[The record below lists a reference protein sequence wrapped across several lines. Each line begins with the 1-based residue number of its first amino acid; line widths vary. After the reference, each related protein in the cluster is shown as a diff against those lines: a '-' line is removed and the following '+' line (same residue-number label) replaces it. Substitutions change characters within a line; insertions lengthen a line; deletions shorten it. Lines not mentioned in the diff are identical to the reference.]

1 MKFEKVRSLGL
12 VAEEAGDDDSGDI
25 LFLDSDHHRRILL
38 PLIMPEKT
46 RNSGDPKVGVSRTGK
61 KLSIEM
67 YTVEGLSIAGHETCV
82 IFPAFDTPSVGFPII
97 NLVLVVA
104 FRDWDH
110 FSIKPVAMYVASR
123 GMFSF
128 KPPTVVVPCSV
139 KEDVERLFQVNRKM
153 DGFELKVNLI
163 GMDVGEE
170 ISILKDLKV
179 RAFRTYH
186 VIPSQCYVV
195 YSLKQKLK
203 QEYAGL
209 SGNEIG
215 GLRLSG
221 VEVTM
226 TAEVPKIAF
235 TGDTMFDF
243 IVYSANVDVLRAKIL
258 TLESTFIN
266 EKVTIEDAKEF
277 GHTHLRE
284 IVGYADKFQNRAILL
299 IHFSARYKLETC
311 GIPYNAICGE
321 FRVLNKMSAG
331 TRTERNVSS
340 FDDGEGMKK
349 IEEHGTIN
357 K

>member
-1 MKFEKVRSLGL
+1 M
-12 VAEEAGDDDSGDI
+12 
-25 LFLDSDHHRRILL
+25 FLNEIVIVMMFRR
-38 PLIMPEKT
+38 
-46 RNSGDPKVGVSRTGK
+46 
-61 KLSIEM
+61 
-67 YTVEGLSIAGHETCV
+67 
-82 IFPAFDTPSVGFPII
+82 II

-153 DGFELKVNLI
+153 DGLELKVNLI

-170 ISILKDLKV
+170 ISIMKDLKV

-186 VIPSQCYVV
+186 VIPS
-195 YSLKQKLK
+195 QKLK

-226 TAEVPKIAF
+226 TAEVPEIAF
-235 TGDTMFDF
+235 TGDTIFDF
-243 IVYSANVDVLRAKIL
+243 IVHSANVDVLRAKIL

-299 IHFSARYKLETC
+299 IHFSARYKLEV
-311 GIPYNAICGE
+311 GLY
-321 FRVLNKMSAG
+321 
-331 TRTERNVSS
+331 
-340 FDDGEGMKK
+340 K
-349 IEEHGTIN
+349 IMISII
-357 K
+357 KSCSYAR